1 MTTSN
6 GWMANDVWD
15 GLAVYGV
22 EAHREQI
29 VLQLKAVAH
38 MAKALSVVSDDF
50 ATALSNKDMPPFDF
64 TGRRTAYQMA
74 VLGDILNDMD
84 ANDEDEDAWLG
95 PVFEGAHRL
104 WPQEPS
110 GDAAELAAARKR
122 IAELEAQRPV
132 IERLKDDAACATAA
146 FEEKLEEVIEG
157 RARGK
162 QIEAVALRIAI
173 AAWARA
179 AQSLADQLELAPL
192 PIASAADGE
201 NT

>member
-6 GWMANDVWD
+6 LPARLDHDGRVLEPTSRDADGTEYWVRGALVAGWMANDVWD
-15 GLAVYGV
+15 GL
-22 EAHREQI
+22 
-29 VLQLKAVAH
+29 KVACVP
-38 MAKALSVVSDDF
+38 A
-50 ATALSNKDMPPFDF
+50 
-64 TGRRTAYQMA
+64 
-74 VLGDILNDMD
+74 
-84 ANDEDEDAWLG
+84 
-95 PVFEGAHRL
+95 EGAGNDLPDWDSCDRAL
-104 WPQEPS
+104 TAGNATPLQKFIGEYEPS
-110 GDAAELAAARKR
+110 GEGDGEWRDALSAAISDESALAAVRGYSDR
-122 IAELEAQRPV
+122 IKEQPPV

-173 AAWARA
+173 AAWCRA

-192 PIASAADGE
+192 PIALSADGE